1 MVFRVDHF
9 QSNSYFAY
17 VICQLLVM
25 ENTHKVLI
33 GCLSRP
39 IDSNAPG
46 IQLAM

>member
-9 QSNSYFAY
+9 Q
-17 VICQLLVM
+17 VIHICICHM
-25 ENTHKVLI
+25 SIIGNENTHKVLI